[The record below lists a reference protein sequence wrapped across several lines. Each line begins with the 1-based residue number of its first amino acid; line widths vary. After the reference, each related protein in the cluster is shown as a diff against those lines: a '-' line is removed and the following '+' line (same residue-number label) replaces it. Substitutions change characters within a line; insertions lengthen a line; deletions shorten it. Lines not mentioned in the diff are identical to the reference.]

1 MFVSTLFTIVK
12 TWKNPKC
19 PMTEEWMKMWL
30 LPISVS
36 ILYNG
41 MGFPGSS
48 DGKESACNAGDLG
61 LISGSG
67 KLPRGGNGNRLQY
80 TCLENPMDRGAWLAT
95 IYGVIESD
103 TTEWLSTHTQEY
115 FLAIKK
121 EWNNAI
127 CSDMDRSR
135 DYCTKWSKSDRER
148 QIYVIA

>member
-67 KLPRGGNGNRLQY
+67 KLPRGGNGNPLQY

-103 TTEWLSTHTQEY
+103 TTE
-115 FLAIKK
+115 
-121 EWNNAI
+121 
-127 CSDMDRSR
+127 
-135 DYCTKWSKSDRER
+135 
-148 QIYVIA
+148 

>member
-19 PMTEEWMKMWL
+19 PLTEEWMKMWL
-30 LPISVS
+30 LPISVF

-41 MGFPGSS
+41 MDFPGSS

-67 KLPRGGNGNRLQY
+67 KLPGGGNGNPLQY

-95 IYGVIESD
+95 IYGVTESD
-103 TTEWLSTHTQEY
+103 TTE
-115 FLAIKK
+115 
-121 EWNNAI
+121 
-127 CSDMDRSR
+127 
-135 DYCTKWSKSDRER
+135 
-148 QIYVIA
+148 